1 MASKTKSNGPSDKSK
16 PSPGPSDK
24 PKASSGPSD
33 KPKPSGLLSSACSDT
48 ERSGFLECAVAT
60 IGAIQDAI
68 AILTGRQVLPELS
81 SDERRLITVEL
92 AELKARE
99 AKVWAN
105 MHAFIAGQQA
115 VRPPVQADL
124 DKVKELAKKLDAL
137 TAQATVTKAVLEAT
151 TEIVVLY
158 NRSIEL

>member
-1 MASKTKSNGPSDKSK
+1 MAPPTNFEPCN
-16 PSPGPSDK
+16 PV
-24 PKASSGPSD
+24 
-33 KPKPSGLLSSACSDT
+33 LSSACTDAQ
-48 ERSGFLECAVAT
+48 RSSYLECAVAT

-68 AILTGRQVLPELS
+68 ALLTGRQVLPALA

-92 AELKARE
+92 AELRARE

-115 VRPPVQADL
+115 VRPPVLADL
-124 DKVKELAKKLDAL
+124 DQVKALARKLDAL
-137 TAQATVTKAVLEAT
+137 TAQATMTRVVLEAT

-158 NRSIEL
+158 NRSIGL

>member
-1 MASKTKSNGPSDKSK
+1 MASKTKSSGPSDKAKPSPAPSVKPSASTGPSDKSRL
-16 PSPGPSDK
+16 P
-24 PKASSGPSD
+24 
-33 KPKPSGLLSSACSDT
+33 GLLSSACSDT

-68 AILTGRQVLPELS
+68 AILTGRQVMPELG

-115 VRPPVQADL
+115 IRPPVQADL

-137 TAQATVTKAVLEAT
+137 TAQATMTKAVLEAT
-151 TEIVVLY
+151 TEIVILY
-158 NRSIEL
+158 NRSIES